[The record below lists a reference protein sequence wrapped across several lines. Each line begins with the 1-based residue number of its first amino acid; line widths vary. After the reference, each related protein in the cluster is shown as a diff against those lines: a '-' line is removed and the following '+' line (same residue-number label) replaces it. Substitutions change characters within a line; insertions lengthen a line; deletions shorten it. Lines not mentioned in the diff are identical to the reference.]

1 MEYRLYPTDDA
12 RRIDGHPFRSTTD
25 IEALLAATAVAE
37 ALKWQ
42 KWELWRERRLL
53 HTTASAD

>member
-12 RRIDGHPFRSTTD
+12 RRIDGHPFRSATD
-25 IEALLAATAVAE
+25 VEALLAAATVAE

-53 HTTASAD
+53 HSSSPSD